1 MPTMNATSAGASTT
15 SHAFKRRFMIRL
27 VAVLLGGMFLDGYI
41 LGIMGP
47 VTNTVS
53 DDLGLSS
60 LAIGLVAAAP
70 LFGIFVGAPLAGW
83 ATDKF
88 GRKPMFLADI
98 GLFVVASGLQV
109 FVGSTDLFLTA
120 AAQLFIVRFLMGIAI
135 GGEYSIG
142 WPLMSEFSPPR
153 LRGRLIGLTLI
164 AWYAGFMVA
173 YAAGFILTEY
183 TDLSWRLILGS
194 STVLAVAIFFARLG
208 LPESPRWL
216 WNKGRK
222 DEARAVATSYM
233 MESSELDDIQREQ
246 VKKGSFAQ
254 LFNKANWRATL
265 FTSGF
270 WFCAVTPYFAIATFA
285 DSILHKY
292 GLGGGLAGGVGL
304 SALALLGVILT
315 VLLIDRV
322 GRRVLTVP
330 PQWLCTVALAVIAI
344 WVGAPPIIVLV
355 LFLAFSF
362 FNAMYTTLT
371 GIYPVEIFPTEIR
384 GIGTGFATAASR
396 IGAALGTFLLPWAIT
411 NLGSSVSMAIAAVI
425 AGLGAALSQWLAP
438 ETKGQSLCDT
448 AGEVTH

>member
-1 MPTMNATSAGASTT
+1 MTTVNSMNTATSPT
-15 SHAFKRRFMIRL
+15 SPAFKRRFMIRL
-27 VAVLLGGMFLDGYI
+27 VGVLLGGMFLDGYI
-41 LGIMGP
+41 LGIVGP
-47 VTNTVS
+47 VTATVS
-53 DDLGLSS
+53 DDLGLST
-60 LAIGLVAAAP
+60 LEIGLVAAAS
-70 LFGIFVGAPLAGW
+70 LIGIFVGAPLAGW
-83 ATDKF
+83 ATDRF

-98 GLFVVASGLQV
+98 GLFVIASGLQI
-109 FVGSTDLFLTA
+109 FVGSTNLLLTA
-120 AAQLFIVRFLMGIAI
+120 AAQLFIVRFLMGMAI

-173 YAAGFILTEY
+173 YAVGFLLIEY

-194 STVLAVAIFFARLG
+194 SAVIALVIFFARLG

-216 WNKGRK
+216 WNQGRK
-222 DEARAVATSYM
+222 DEARAVALKYM
-233 MESSELDDIQREQ
+233 MESAELDDIQREQ
-246 VKKGSFAQ
+246 VKKGSFKQ
-254 LFNKANWRATL
+254 LFNNANWRATL

-285 DSILHKY
+285 DDILHNY
-292 GLGGGLAGGVGL
+292 GLSGGLAGGVGL
-304 SALALLGVILT
+304 SALALLGVVVA

-322 GRRVLTVP
+322 GRRALTVP
-330 PQWLCTVALAVIAI
+330 PQWLCTVVLAIIAI
-344 WVGAPPIIVLV
+344 WAGAPAVIVLG
-355 LFLAFSF
+355 LFLVFSF

-371 GIYPVEIFPTEIR
+371 GIYPAEIFPTEIR
-384 GIGTGFATAASR
+384 GIGTGFATSASR
-396 IGAALGTFLLPWAIT
+396 IGAALGTFLLPWSIT
-411 NLGSSVSMAIAAVI
+411 HLGSSVSMVIAAVI